1 MKRYLY
7 RYAGYSIG
15 ANVYDNGFSFT
26 LSDKPVSEADL
37 RATLQ
42 ATGAHKETIESV
54 INDAYQE
61 VRETALEM
69 GWADTA
75 KLTIRAS

>member
-7 RYAGYSIG
+7 RYAGHSIG
-15 ANVYDNGFSFT
+15 CSVHHNGFSFEID
-26 LSDKPVSEADL
+26 DKPVSEADM

-69 GWADTA
+69 GWNDTA
-75 KLTIRAS
+75 KLTIRN